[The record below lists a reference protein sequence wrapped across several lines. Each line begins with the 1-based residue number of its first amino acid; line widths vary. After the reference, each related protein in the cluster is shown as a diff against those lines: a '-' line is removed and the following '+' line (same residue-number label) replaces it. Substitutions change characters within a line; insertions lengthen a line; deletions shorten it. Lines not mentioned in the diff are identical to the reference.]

1 MGDWF
6 RMVFDNLRRTRTRAT
21 LSATG
26 IAIGAGAIVTV
37 MSLTAS
43 IQRWMSDGLLVG
55 ALNEISIRSINAL
68 AATGMAG
75 QPAPAEPLDGGFVL
89 ELEGRAEVSTVLPLT
104 HLRTPADVVVGRST
118 TSAIIVGASPDRFEQ
133 FGLQLRS
140 GTAELGRNRVV
151 VGSKVGQTW
160 RSSADDSRRGVQ
172 PIDLQDQT
180 VIVRLAATSPEGE
193 AFSVRRAR
201 FVVAGVLARRGGEDD
216 YAVFMSAADL
226 ARLDGRSLVSVNR
239 APLSRRRYDEVR
251 VAVRDPAWVE
261 PMTNEL
267 LDRGHMA
274 YSAQIALRQ
283 LGLAFDAIRMFL
295 AAIGVVML
303 AIAAFGIANTMLM
316 AVIERTREIG
326 LMKALGASDRQ
337 VVGLFLGEAAVMSL
351 AGGAAGQVL
360 GTGAGA
366 LINVAI
372 AAQLNADLARDP
384 SGIIEAVFTTPGWL
398 IMVVPALCMVVG
410 MIAGALPA
418 RRAAQ
423 LSPLQALRHG

>member
-1 MGDWF
+1 
-6 RMVFDNLRRTRTRAT
+6 
-21 LSATG
+21 
-26 IAIGAGAIVTV
+26 
-37 MSLTAS
+37 
-43 IQRWMSDGLLVG
+43 
-55 ALNEISIRSINAL
+55 
-68 AATGMAG
+68 
-75 QPAPAEPLDGGFVL
+75 
-89 ELEGRAEVSTVLPLT
+89 
-104 HLRTPADVVVGRST
+104 
-118 TSAIIVGASPDRFEQ
+118 
-133 FGLQLRS
+133 
-140 GTAELGRNRVV
+140 
-151 VGSKVGQTW
+151 
-160 RSSADDSRRGVQ
+160 
-172 PIDLQDQT
+172 
-180 VIVRLAATSPEGE
+180 
-193 AFSVRRAR
+193 
-201 FVVAGVLARRGGEDD
+201 
-216 YAVFMSAADL
+216 
-226 ARLDGRSLVSVNR
+226 
-239 APLSRRRYDEVR
+239 
-251 VAVRDPAWVE
+251 
-261 PMTNEL
+261 
-267 LDRGHMA
+267 
-274 YSAQIALRQ
+274 
-283 LGLAFDAIRMFL
+283 
-295 AAIGVVML
+295 ML